1 MQELTTANRVGI
13 ANGGKKPRM
22 RRWSEKHHLLER
34 QNTETDECSGEG
46 DWAVSGVAVVVKIL
60 NSLARVEVIV
70 TSEEDYG
77 LKLNLFVI

>member
-1 MQELTTANRVGI
+1 
-13 ANGGKKPRM
+13 
-22 RRWSEKHHLLER
+22 
-34 QNTETDECSGEG
+34 
-46 DWAVSGVAVVVKIL
+46 VSGVAVVVKIL